1 MRHLSRDGVALA
13 YEERGPGKGQAQS
26 QGQGE
31 SALPLLF
38 VHGWSCDH
46 EYFAPQVEH
55 FSARH
60 RTITVDL
67 RGHGESDA
75 PEQAYTMVGFADDLV
90 WLCAQLA
97 IVQPVIIG
105 HSMGAVV
112 ALELAARHPA
122 VPAAIVMVDGGTR
135 TMAPLPPAPPSGGDG
150 SALARVMRDGS
161 NPAAIRVA
169 IDGMFL
175 PTDDAERRTWIT
187 ERMLGRPPH
196 VMASAWEELRRV
208 DGAAS
213 AKACTVPVLHINAA
227 TYRPELARFRE
238 LCPQLVLGQTVGAGH
253 FSMLEVPE
261 QVNAMI
267 EQFLH
272 TSVRPPA

>member
-1 MRHLSRDGVALA
+1 MQHLTRDGVALA
-13 YEERGPGKGQAQS
+13 YEERGPA
-26 QGQGE
+26 QGQG
-31 SALPLLF
+31 SGIPPLVF

-46 EYFAPQVEH
+46 EYFAPQVDH

-60 RTITVDL
+60 RTVAVDL
-67 RGHGESDA
+67 RGHGASDA
-75 PEQAYTMVGFADDLV
+75 PEQPYTMAGFADDLV
-90 WLCAQLA
+90 WLCAQLN
-97 IVQPVIIG
+97 IEKPVILG

-122 VPAAIVMVDGGTR
+122 VPSAIVMVDGGTR
-135 TMAPLPPAPPSGGDG
+135 TMAPPPPGGDG

-161 NPAAIRVA
+161 NPAAIRAA
-169 IDGMFL
+169 IDNMFL
-175 PTDDAERRTWIT
+175 PTDNAERRAWIT

-208 DGAAS
+208 DGVAS

-227 TYRPELARFRE
+227 TYHPELALFRE

-253 FSMLEVPE
+253 FNMLEVPD

-267 EQFLH
+267 EQFLL